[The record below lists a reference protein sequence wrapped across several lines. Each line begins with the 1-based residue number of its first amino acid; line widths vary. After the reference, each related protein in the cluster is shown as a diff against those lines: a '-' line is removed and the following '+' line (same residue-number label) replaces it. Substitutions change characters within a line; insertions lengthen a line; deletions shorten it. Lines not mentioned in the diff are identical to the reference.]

1 MADQLPPG
9 PVTVST
15 AGAVL
20 IEARGIDVAFDGRPI
35 LANVDLAVRSH
46 EIVSLIGP
54 NGAGKTTL
62 LRVLLGLM
70 RPDRGEIRRKPGLR
84 IGYMPQ
90 KLALDR
96 TLPLTVTRFLRLA
109 RTPLGTPSES
119 AVHAALAEVGA
130 AAVAN
135 QPMQALSGGETQRA
149 LLARALLGEPELL
162 VLDEPVQGVDVTGR
176 AQLFE
181 LIAGIARQR
190 GCGVMLVSHDLHF
203 VMAATDRVICLNHH
217 ICCTGHPEQVSRDP
231 AYLSLFGEAAR
242 PALAVYTHHHD
253 HVHADDGAVV
263 PAGDDHHHDHDHDHD
278 HHGHHHHDHHRHG

>member
-1 MADQLPPG
+1 MAEQAARNASP
-9 PVTVST
+9 
-15 AGAVL
+15 GAVL
-20 IEARGIDVAFDGRPI
+20 IEAEGVAVAFDGRPV
-35 LANVDLAVRSH
+35 LTGVALSVRSH

-62 LRVLLGLM
+62 LRVMLGLL
-70 RPDRGEIRRKPGLR
+70 RPDRGEVRRRRGLR

-96 TLPLTVTRFLRLA
+96 TLPLSVARFLRLT
-109 RTPLGTPSES
+109 RTPRGEPGE
-119 AVHAALAEVGA
+119 AAIRAALGEVGA
-130 AAVAN
+130 AHIFGL
-135 QPMQALSGGETQRA
+135 PMQALSGGETQRA

-181 LIAGIARQR
+181 LIASIARQR

-203 VMAATDRVICLNHH
+203 VMAATDRVVCLNHH
-217 ICCTGHPEQVSRDP
+217 VCCTGHPEQVSRDP
-231 AYLSLFGEAAR
+231 AFLGLFGEAAR

-253 HVHADDGAVV
+253 HVHSDDGGVL
-263 PAGDDHHHDHDHDHD
+263 PIEGETGHSHHGHDHGHGHDGHDHHH
-278 HHGHHHHDHHRHG
+278 HHRHG